1 VSSNKKNLWIFI
13 IEGNHLSF
21 IFKRT
26 MKELNGIF
34 PAFEKRVK
42 QLKEICKIDGRYELL
57 QMEYFELISK
67 VPAIEVR
74 DFVFSFFK
82 VAMVLYEEAWSLMTG
97 QLLHRYQQE
106 DVSFRCSEGIESFV
120 TKKLSKS
127 TRHVDGVRLCYCS
140 YDGLL
145 YLHDSKQRVSSSTSF
160 VSLFSHICFAEIY
173 NWGIIAARH
182 SEDRY

>member
-106 DVSFRCSEGIESFV
+106 DVSFPSPRDMSMVFDFV
-120 TKKLSKS
+120 T
-127 TRHVDGVRLCYCS
+127 VRTTDFCTC
-140 YDGLL
+140 
-145 YLHDSKQRVSSSTSF
+145 T
-160 VSLFSHICFAEIY
+160 
-173 NWGIIAARH
+173 IANK
-182 SEDRY
+182 E